1 MSKKRSIDEC
11 AAPGT
16 LPRQSARI
24 RPRRLTR
31 AIAVE
36 RIRARLLRNAFP
48 RTQMFVLVSLTGLAG
63 FGASAAML
71 AAGLETMGL
80 RYLLAMSVAYMV
92 FLSLLW
98 AWLRTRP
105 SDYLDGIDLAQF
117 GTNDASGAPHD
128 FSGGGG
134 TFDGGG
140 ASANVDFGARDSTL
154 DAAAEKPLPSG
165 ADVDD
170 GIFPVTIVLLAV
182 GLALSALFVIW
193 SAPILFAEILVD
205 ALLAAGLYRR
215 LRLLDPRHWMVAALK
230 RTIIPFVLTT
240 IVVTGSGYAMQIHA
254 PGARSMGEVVARH
267 TAG

>member
-1 MSKKRSIDEC
+1 MWSGGQCDVKKRSIGEF
-11 AAPGT
+11 AAPGA
-16 LPRQSARI
+16 LPQQSARI

-80 RYLLAMSVAYMV
+80 RYLLAMVIAYIV

-98 AWLRTRP
+98 AWLRTSP
-105 SDYLDGIDLAQF
+105 SDYLDGIDGNQF
-117 GTNDASGAPHD
+117 GTNDAGGAPHD

-140 ASANVDFGARDSTL
+140 ASANVDFGAKDSTI
-154 DAAAEKPLPSG
+154 DVAG
-165 ADVDD
+165 AHVDD

-215 LRLLDPRHWMVAALK
+215 LRLLDPRHWMIAAVR

-240 IVVTGSGYAMQIHA
+240 IVVTGSGYAMQIHT
-254 PGARSMGEVVARH
+254 PGARSLGEVVARH